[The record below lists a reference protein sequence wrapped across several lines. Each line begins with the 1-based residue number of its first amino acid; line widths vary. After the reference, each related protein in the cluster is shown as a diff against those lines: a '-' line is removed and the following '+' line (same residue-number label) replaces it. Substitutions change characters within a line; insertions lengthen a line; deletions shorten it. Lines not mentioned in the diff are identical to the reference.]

1 MKKII
6 VILAVILSAMMFTLE
21 VSKMHAN
28 TIELK
33 SIEFVTPDGEVVYKD
48 YFEAGTDLSEL
59 NLPEAPLRDGFIFVG
74 WDTDQL
80 DVMPDHHVRIF
91 AQYMQSQVVVY
102 ETIG

>member
-28 TIELK
+28 SIELK
-33 SIEFVTPDGEVVYKD
+33 TIEFIAPNNEVVYKD
-48 YFEAGTDLSEL
+48 YYEVGSDLSEL
-59 NLPEAPLRDGFIFVG
+59 NIPDAPKKDGYIFVG
-74 WDTDQL
+74 WSIDAPE
-80 DVMPDHHVRIF
+80 VMPDHHVKIY

-102 ETIG
+102 EKIG